1 MISTAPLYSGVHNW
15 TSSDR
20 IRMCGINEERRAP
33 LSDEESTTGDC
44 QRFGSQEFCVS
55 SSFSK
60 VELTAVGSGSN
71 ARGADPDGNA
81 AEKLGHK
88 SEDKPD
94 DPQPKMDYAGSVAE
108 AEGLLVPL
116 SSPGDGL
123 KLTTPDSADAANSRA
138 DCSWAP
144 LGTQMSKQTD
154 CSAAGVKALDSRHGV
169 GEKNTFI
176 LATLG
181 TGVPVEGTLPL
192 VPTNF
197 SPLPAPI
204 CPPAPSSASVPPSV
218 PDPFQVPLSVPTP
231 VPHSGL
237 VPVQVATSVPAPSP
251 PLAPVPALAPAP
263 PSVPTLISDSN
274 PLSVSA
280 SVLVPVPASA
290 PPSGPVPL
298 SAPAPNPLSVPVSAP
313 PLALIQAPV
322 PPSAPTLVL
331 TPVPTPV
338 LAPMP
343 ASTPPAAPA
352 PPSVPM
358 PTPTPSSG
366 PPSTPTL
373 IPAFAPTP
381 VPAPTPA
388 PIFTPAPTPMPAATP
403 AAIPTS
409 APIPASFSLSR
420 VCFPAAQAPAM
431 QKVPLSFQPGTV
443 LTPSQPLVYIPPPS
457 CGQPLSMATLP
468 TTLGVSSTLTL
479 PVLPSY
485 LQDRCL
491 PGVLASPELRSYPY
505 AFSVARPLTSD
516 SKLVSLE
523 VNRLP
528 CASPS
533 SSTSTQS
540 APDGVPGPLAD
551 TSLSTASAK
560 VLPTPQ
566 PLLPAPSVSSA
577 PPHPA
582 KMTGGAEQQ
591 TEGTSVTFSPLK
603 SPPQLE
609 REMASPPECSE
620 MPLDLSSKSNRQK
633 LPLPNQR
640 KTPPMPVLTPVHTSS
655 KALLST
661 VLSRSQRT
669 TQAAG
674 SNVTSCLG
682 STSSPFVIFPDIVR
696 NGDPS
701 TWVKNS
707 TALISTIP
715 GTYVG
720 VANPVPASLL
730 LNKDPNLGLNRD
742 PRHLPKQ
749 EPISII
755 DQGEPKSTGAPCGK
769 KGSQAGT
776 EGQSS
781 TVKRYTPARIA
792 PGLPGCQTKE
802 LSLWKP
808 TGPANIYPRCSVN
821 GKPTSTQ
828 VLPVGWSP
836 YHQTSLLSIGIS
848 SAGQLTP
855 SQGVPIRPTSVV
867 SEFSGVSP
875 LSPSEAVHGLPEGQ
889 PRPGGPF
896 APEQDTGT
904 KNKTCRIAAKPY
916 EEQVNPVLLTL
927 SPQTGTLALSVQPS
941 SGDIK
946 VNQGPE
952 ESESHLCPDSTPK
965 MEGPQGAC
973 GLKLAGDTKPKNQ
986 VLATYMSHELVLAT
1000 PQNLH
1005 KMPELPLLPHD
1016 SRPKELIMDVV
1027 PSSKRG
1033 SGTELSQLGSQV
1045 DLGRVKMEKVDG
1057 DVVFNLATCFRT
1069 DGLPA
1074 APQRGQAE
1082 VRNKAGQARVKQ
1094 ESVGVFACKN
1104 KWQPDSV
1111 VTDGVTESLPPK
1123 KMKFGKEKDA
1133 EEQQPQTKVIV
1144 RSSHGPKCR
1153 KPPSDPQEP
1162 TKKSPRGASDSG
1174 KEHNR
1179 VRVKHKHRKPTKP
1192 DSQSPGK
1199 RADGHEEGSLEKKA
1213 KSSFRDFIPVVL
1225 STRTRSQ
1232 SGSICSSFAGMA
1244 DSDMGSQEVFPTEE
1258 EEDVT
1263 PTPAKRR
1270 KVRKT
1275 QRDTQYRSHHAQDK
1289 TLLSQGRRH
1298 LWRAREMPWRTEAA
1312 RQMWD
1317 TNEEEEEDEEEGL
1330 VKRKKRRRQKS
1341 RKYQTGEY
1349 LTEQEEEQRRKGRA
1363 DLKAR
1368 KQKTS
1373 SQSSEHR
1380 LRNRNLLLPSKAQGI
1395 SDSPNGFLP
1404 NNLEEPACLE
1414 NSEKPSG
1421 KRKCKTKHMAN
1432 VSEEAKGKGRWS
1444 QQKTRSPKS
1453 PTPVKPTEPCTPSKS
1468 RSAGPEE
1475 ASESPTARQIP
1486 PEARRLIVNKN
1497 AGETLLQRAARL
1509 GYKDVVLYCL
1519 QKDSED
1525 VNHRDNAGYTALHE
1539 ACSRGWTD
1547 ILNILLEHGANVN
1560 CSAQDGTRPVHDAVV
1575 NDNLETIWLLL
1586 SYGADPTLATYS
1598 GQTAMKLASSDTM
1611 KRFLSDHLSDLQ
1623 GRAEGDPGVSW
1634 DFYSSSV
1641 LEEKDGFA
1649 CDLLHNPPGNSD
1661 QEGDDVEEDDFMFE
1675 LSDKPLLPC
1684 YNLQVS
1690 VSRGPCNWFLF
1701 TDVLKRLKLSS
1712 RIFQARFPHF
1722 EIATLPKAEFYR
1734 QVASSQLLTPAE
1746 RPGGMD
1752 DRSAPGSSET
1762 VELVRYEPELLRLLG
1777 SEVEFQPWNS

>member
-71 ARGADPDGNA
+71 ARGADPDGST

-88 SEDKPD
+88 SEDKAD
-94 DPQPKMDYAGSVAE
+94 DPQPQMDYAGNVAE

-116 SSPGDGL
+116 SGAGEGL
-123 KLTTPDSADAANSRA
+123 KLPAPDSGASEAGDSRA

-144 LGTQMSKQTD
+144 LSTQMSKQVD

-192 VPTNF
+192 VTTNF

-298 SAPAPNPLSVPVSAP
+298 SAPAPTPLSVPVSAP

-331 TPVPTPV
+331 APVPTPV

-457 CGQPLSMATLP
+457 CGQPLSVATLP

-533 SSTSTQS
+533 SSTSTQP

-582 KMTGGAEQQ
+582 KMPSGGEQQ

-682 STSSPFVIFPDIVR
+682 STSSPFVIFPEIVR

-730 LNKDPNLGLNRD
+730 LNKDPNLGINRD

-755 DQGEPKSTGAPCGK
+755 DQGEPKSTGPPCGK

-776 EGQSS
+776 EGQPS

-802 LSLWKP
+802 VSLWKP

-836 YHQTSLLSIGIS
+836 YHQASLLSIGIS

-867 SEFSGVSP
+867 SEFSGVPS
-875 LSPSEAVHGLPEGQ
+875 LGPSEAVHGLPEGQ
-889 PRPGGPF
+889 PRPGGAF

-965 MEGPQGAC
+965 IEGPQGAC

-1016 SRPKELIMDVV
+1016 NRPKELILDVV

-1033 SGTELSQLGSQV
+1033 SSTELSQLGSQV

-1057 DVVFNLATCFRT
+1057 DVVFNLATCFRA

-1123 KMKFGKEKDA
+1123 KMKYSKEKDG
-1133 EEQQPQTKVIV
+1133 EEQQPQAKVIA

-1174 KEHNR
+1174 KEHNG
-1179 VRVKHKHRKPTKP
+1179 VRVKHKHRKAAKP

-1232 SGSICSSFAGMA
+1232 S
-1244 DSDMGSQEVFPTEE
+1244 
-1258 EEDVT
+1258 
-1263 PTPAKRR
+1263 
-1270 KVRKT
+1270 
-1275 QRDTQYRSHHAQDK
+1275 
-1289 TLLSQGRRH
+1289 
-1298 LWRAREMPWRTEAA
+1298 
-1312 RQMWD
+1312 
-1317 TNEEEEEDEEEGL
+1317 
-1330 VKRKKRRRQKS
+1330 
-1341 RKYQTGEY
+1341 
-1349 LTEQEEEQRRKGRA
+1349 

-1380 LRNRNLLLPSKAQGI
+1380 LRNRNLLLPNKAQGI

>member
-1 MISTAPLYSGVHNW
+1 
-15 TSSDR
+15 
-20 IRMCGINEERRAP
+20 
-33 LSDEESTTGDC
+33 
-44 QRFGSQEFCVS
+44 
-55 SSFSK
+55 
-60 VELTAVGSGSN
+60 
-71 ARGADPDGNA
+71 
-81 AEKLGHK
+81 
-88 SEDKPD
+88 
-94 DPQPKMDYAGSVAE
+94 MDYAGNVAE

-123 KLTTPDSADAANSRA
+123 KLPSSDSTEASNSGA
-138 DCSWAP
+138 DCSWTP
-144 LGTQMSKQTD
+144 LNTQMSKQVD
-154 CSAAGVKALDSRHGV
+154 CSPAGVKALDSRQGV

-192 VPTNF
+192 VTTNF

-204 CPPAPSSASVPPSV
+204 CPPAPGSASVPPSV
-218 PDPFQVPLSVPTP
+218 PDAFQVPLSVPAP

-298 SAPAPNPLSVPVSAP
+298 SASAPAPLSVPVSAP

-331 TPVPTPV
+331 APVPTPV

-457 CGQPLSMATLP
+457 CGQPLSVATLP

-528 CASPS
+528 CTSPS
-533 SSTSTQS
+533 GSTTTQP

-551 TSLSTASAK
+551 TSLVTASAK

-566 PLLPAPSVSSA
+566 PLLPAPSGSSA
-577 PPHPA
+577 PPHPS
-582 KMTGGAEQQ
+582 KMPTGTEQQ

-682 STSSPFVIFPDIVR
+682 STSSPFVIFPEIVR

-755 DQGEPKSTGAPCGK
+755 DQGEPKGAGATCGK
-769 KGSQAGT
+769 KGSQAGA
-776 EGQSS
+776 EGQPS

-836 YHQTSLLSIGIS
+836 YHQASLLSIGIS

-855 SQGVPIRPTSVV
+855 SQGAPIKPTSVV
-867 SEFSGVSP
+867 SEFSGVPS
-875 LSPSEAVHGLPEGQ
+875 LSSSEAVHGLPEGQ
-889 PRPGGPF
+889 PRPGGSF
-896 APEQDTGT
+896 VPEQDTVT

-941 SGDIK
+941 SGDIRM
-946 VNQGPE
+946 NQGPE
-952 ESESHLCPDSTPK
+952 ESESHLCSDSTPK

-1000 PQNLH
+1000 PQNLP

-1016 SRPKELIMDVV
+1016 SHPKELTLDVV
-1027 PSSKRG
+1027 PSSRRG
-1033 SGTELSQLGSQV
+1033 SSTERPQLGSQV

-1057 DVVFNLATCFRT
+1057 DVVFNLATCFRA

-1082 VRNKAGQARVKQ
+1082 VRGKTGQARVKQ

-1104 KWQPDSV
+1104 KWQPD
-1111 VTDGVTESLPPK
+1111 DVTESLPPK
-1123 KMKFGKEKDA
+1123 KMKCGKEKDG
-1133 EEQQPQTKVIV
+1133 EEQQLQPQAKAMV
-1144 RSSHGPKCR
+1144 RSSHRPKCR
-1153 KPPSDPQEP
+1153 KLPSDPQES

-1174 KEHNR
+1174 KEHNG
-1179 VRVKHKHRKPTKP
+1179 VRGKHKHRKPTKP
-1192 DSQSPGK
+1192 ESQSPGK
-1199 RADGHEEGSLEKKA
+1199 RAVGHEEGSLEKKA

-1232 SGSICSSFAGMA
+1232 S
-1244 DSDMGSQEVFPTEE
+1244 
-1258 EEDVT
+1258 
-1263 PTPAKRR
+1263 
-1270 KVRKT
+1270 
-1275 QRDTQYRSHHAQDK
+1275 
-1289 TLLSQGRRH
+1289 
-1298 LWRAREMPWRTEAA
+1298 
-1312 RQMWD
+1312 
-1317 TNEEEEEDEEEGL
+1317 
-1330 VKRKKRRRQKS
+1330 
-1341 RKYQTGEY
+1341 
-1349 LTEQEEEQRRKGRA
+1349 

-1373 SQSSEHR
+1373 SSQSLEHR
-1380 LRNRNLLLPSKAQGI
+1380 LRNRNLLLPNKAQGI

-1421 KRKCKTKHMAN
+1421 KRKCKTKHMAT
-1432 VSEEAKGKGRWS
+1432 VSEEVKGKGRWS

-1468 RSAGPEE
+1468 RSASSEE

-1649 CDLLHNPPGNSD
+1649 CDLLHNPPGSSD
-1661 QEGDDVEEDDFMFE
+1661 QEGDDPMEEDDFMFE

-1701 TDVLKRLKLSS
+1701 SDVLKRLKLSS

-1722 EIATLPKAEFYR
+1722 EITTMPKAEFYR

-1746 RPGGMD
+1746 RPGGLD
-1752 DRSAPGSSET
+1752 DRSPPGSSET
-1762 VELVRYEPELLRLLG
+1762 VELVRYEPDLLRLLG
-1777 SEVEFQPWNS
+1777 SEVEFQSCNS